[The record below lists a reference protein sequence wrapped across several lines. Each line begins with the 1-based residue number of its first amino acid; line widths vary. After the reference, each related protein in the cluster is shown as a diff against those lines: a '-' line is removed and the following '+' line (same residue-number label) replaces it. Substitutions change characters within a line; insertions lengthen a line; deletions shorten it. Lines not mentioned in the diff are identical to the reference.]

1 MKKIKDFYNSIPSDK
16 RLHFWVGFII
26 AMFFGLIFASDGH
39 EFNHIERGVAVG
51 FGLACLAGAAKELV
65 WDLAL
70 GKGQFDHW
78 DFVATAFGGGV
89 AVALFGITLDLIS

>member
-1 MKKIKDFYNSIPSDK
+1 MKKFYNSIPQDK
-16 RLHFWVGFII
+16 RTHFWVGFII
-26 AMFFGLIFASDGH
+26 AMFFGLIFASDGS

-51 FGLACLAGAAKELV
+51 FLTAFTIGALKELV

-70 GKGQFDHW
+70 GKGQFDFW

-89 AVALFGITLDLIS
+89 AVAIFGITLDLIY